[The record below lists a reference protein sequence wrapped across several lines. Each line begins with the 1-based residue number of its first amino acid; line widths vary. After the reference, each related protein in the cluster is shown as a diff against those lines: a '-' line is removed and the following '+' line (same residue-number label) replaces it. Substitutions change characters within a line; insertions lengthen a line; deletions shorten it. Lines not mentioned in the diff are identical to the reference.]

1 MRDFSGI
8 HFPGMHDEERVLAIY
23 HRHWFDIVEE
33 MFLSVLLS
41 VILLGGFI
49 ILPALYPEI
58 IGSPNAALY
67 FFLENS
73 FFLFLW
79 LTLFLIW
86 IDVFFD
92 VWIITNERIVNVEQ
106 KGLFVRRVSEL
117 RFRSIQDVTSQVV
130 GFIPSVLDY
139 GDVLV
144 QTAGENPR
152 FIFRNVPNPVGVK
165 DLIMKLADRDRR
177 IAEFGG
183 GTAPSS
189 SAVPIAPQDSTIPEA

>member
-1 MRDFSGI
+1 MSDYSRI
-8 HFPGMHDEERVLAIY
+8 RFPGIHDEERVLAVY
-23 HRHWFDIVEE
+23 HRHWFNIVEE
-33 MFLSVLLS
+33 LFLSVILS
-41 VILLGGFI
+41 VILLGGFFF
-49 ILPALYPEI
+49 LPSLYPEI
-58 IGSPNAALY
+58 VGSPNASLF

-92 VWIITNERIVNVEQ
+92 IWIITNERIVNIEQ

-177 IAEFGG
+177 IAEFGNI
-183 GTAPSS
+183 S
-189 SAVPIAPQDSTIPEA
+189 VPPKSPATGA